1 MNLPGD
7 ADIWEALD
15 DVQMKETVQDYPEK
29 LDTVLNVSK
38 LALHE
43 RKLLCLARVVLEGML
58 SSL

>member
-1 MNLPGD
+1 MLQATPTFGG
-7 ADIWEALD
+7 ALD

-43 RKLLCLARVVLEGML
+43 RKLLCLARVVLEGMH
-58 SSL
+58 SVV